1 MLRHTGFLIVTSTS
15 LPDELSHSLT
25 SSASAGRTKKH
36 CEGADL
42 CEKVVYSEKEMIK
55 AEQVRLCRS
64 GNADQAMRNRKHDSP
79 DTEGRAV

>member
-55 AEQVRLCRS
+55 AEQVRQCRS
-64 GNADQAMRNRKHDSP
+64 ESMTVRIRKAGPS
-79 DTEGRAV
+79 EKKW